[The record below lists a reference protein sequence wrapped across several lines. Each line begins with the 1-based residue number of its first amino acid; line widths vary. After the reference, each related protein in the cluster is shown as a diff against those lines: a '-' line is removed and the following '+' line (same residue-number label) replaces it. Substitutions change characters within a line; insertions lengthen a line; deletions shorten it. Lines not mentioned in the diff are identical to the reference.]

1 MLAALIDLNGLQA
14 DVPVRN
20 QAIMQVAHDLQE
32 LPHDGQHGHLVL
44 CDRLYLLRLYPVAS
58 CGELLN

>member
-20 QAIMQVAHDLQE
+20 QAIMQVADDLQE
-32 LPHDGQHGHLVL
+32 LPYDGQHGHLVL
-44 CDRLYLLRLYPVAS
+44 CDRLNLL
-58 CGELLN
+58 

>member
-1 MLAALIDLNGLQA
+1 MLAALIDFNGLQA

-32 LPHDGQHGHLVL
+32 LPYDGQHGHLVL
-44 CDRLYLLRLYPVAS
+44 CDRLHLL
-58 CGELLN
+58 